1 MKLCQKTQPAFPLCT
16 LQRLGVLGAG
26 SACWQKP
33 MRFVRFP
40 PLRGSFGLLLSV
52 GHETG
57 ESPGGDG
64 RTLPSAEAVMAEF
77 HRSGGFRRWVPVLN
91 EVKPWGN
98 GVTNIY
104 IYIYCIYSTVYMYIC
119 ACVYIHIYIILYMC
133 VPYMYTN
140 KGIKQIVHDVQYD
153 F

>member
-1 MKLCQKTQPAFPLCT
+1 
-16 LQRLGVLGAG
+16 
-26 SACWQKP
+26 

-77 HRSGGFRRWVPVLN
+77 HWSGGFRRWVPVLN

-104 IYIYCIYSTVYMYIC
+104 IYIYTVYTVQSICIYVH
-119 ACVYIHIYIILYMC
+119 VYIYIYI
-133 VPYMYTN
+133 
-140 KGIKQIVHDVQYD
+140 
-153 F
+153 